1 MLFLKNKSRF
11 LLGPGLILSSFWIY
25 QIIGQNLLV
34 GILVFFITLLFLYKP
49 EKKIVFVGMTIL
61 LLLQFQTTQIK
72 NLTYLDNDQQRVQ
85 QERIRS
91 YPPTFINL
99 LVKVIWLKPQI
110 WIEQN
115 PVILVLSRV
124 EENLFDTLDINKYF
138 FSGFPRNNPSDFP
151 KFSFLFLPFFV
162 IGVFGLV
169 NKGNYKQLMFLF
181 LIPLILFS
189 VIGKDNK
196 FGPFSLFPFFILTIH
211 SGFNLVKNNL
221 KTSLKND

>member
-1 MLFLKNKSRF
+1 MNQFFMLFLKNKSRF
-11 LLGPGLILSSFWIY
+11 LLGPSLILSSFWIY

-124 EENLFDTLDINKYF
+124 
-138 FSGFPRNNPSDFP
+138 
-151 KFSFLFLPFFV
+151 
-162 IGVFGLV
+162 
-169 NKGNYKQLMFLF
+169 
-181 LIPLILFS
+181 
-189 VIGKDNK
+189 
-196 FGPFSLFPFFILTIH
+196 
-211 SGFNLVKNNL
+211 
-221 KTSLKND
+221 